1 MLVNNEILYWCFPTI
16 LNRIKGITAVSTT
29 YRAHYSRRV
38 KENTRP
44 RINEYKYRAWVL
56 RITLNP
62 NDKGMASIMRPT
74 VLNKSTGNPND
85 YAIFSILI
93 INISDPNS
101 Y

>member
-44 RINEYKYRAWVL
+44 RINE
-56 RITLNP
+56 
-62 NDKGMASIMRPT
+62 
-74 VLNKSTGNPND
+74 
-85 YAIFSILI
+85 
-93 INISDPNS
+93 
-101 Y
+101 